1 MSFRLFAPCL
11 FALLLQTGLTVG
23 QVESGKE
30 AEVAGLSSS
39 QSFPAVS
46 GGKNHFGGKTVTVSH
61 QDSLVL
67 SRLLPGGPAS
77 LWWVKRGGG
86 NAMDQGGTFSAPLKT
101 GLDQLLPTSPNN
113 GVDPVPW
120 MAVQVGQDRG
130 LYVGWDYKAL
140 VSQADLVYETPVKSP
155 VEGQPIGNGRMGT
168 LVWTGPEA
176 VHFQI
181 NRNDVFA
188 VNRNHAG
195 AQFGPTDYCGG
206 CASVVLEVGGTPF
219 ATGKAFRQRLSLYD
233 AEAHVAG
240 AAVSVRC
247 FVASHTDVLVLE
259 IDDQRV
265 EPQPIRLTL
274 SMWRAPEV
282 VRGNHAARYRF
293 SELDDS
299 VTVVQ
304 TFDEKDHHCASAV
317 AVRVGDEGTEVQG
330 AGERSRS
337 VVAPAKRGKRIIF
350 IASAA
355 SLGGE
360 SRRTGLPARP
370 QRKTDGSGDPSYNA
384 ISLLKAVERHS
395 YDQLREEHLPW
406 WHEFWPRTFVRL
418 TSDDGAAESAQ
429 KVRYRH
435 LYYMASSSRGAL
447 PPKWNASLFA
457 TAGDQRKWGSQFWV
471 WTTEMLYFPL
481 PKADAIDLMDPYFD
495 MYVRQL
501 PNCKKAARQR
511 WGSRGVYF
519 PETTAFDGPT
529 VLPDDVAAEFQ
540 DVLLGRKK
548 HTELSPRADAMC
560 GFDSHLRAAT
570 RPREDRY
577 TWISH
582 VASSGS
588 ELAVQAWWRYRYT
601 GDNEWLRTHA
611 YPLLRGTVEFYRHLV
626 KKGEDGRYHLS
637 GTNAHEDFWGVKDG
651 IMDLAAIR
659 GTVPLAIRAAE
670 ILNVDADLRDKWKEL
685 LDNLAPY
692 PMGSDPRAKALS
704 GGVLAEDVW
713 AAGYLDVVNGQHNPE
728 DVWLNPVF
736 PFEDWTLETRD
747 AAVDRIVQKALN
759 VAPRHASVLK
769 GAGLNTA
776 IRTPIAVSRAGRGKE
791 LPAVLASYYATFSPL
806 PNGMSLFEGP
816 TDSSVEHLGLLTTT
830 LQDALVQ
837 SVSPRPGEPE
847 IIRVFPAW
855 PKEWQ
860 ASFRLLVRGGFLVSS
875 VACEGVVESVE
886 IQSRRGETCRL
897 RNPWGKPCDVSEMD
911 GKAQV
916 LSGDI
921 LQFDTKP
928 GKVYRVTPHDKPT
941 ADRQV
946 P

>member
-1 MSFRLFAPCL
+1 M
-11 FALLLQTGLTVG
+11 TMKHTVLTLVTL
-23 QVESGKE
+23 
-30 AEVAGLSSS
+30 AA
-39 QSFPAVS
+39 
-46 GGKNHFGGKTVTVSH
+46 FGINGRADEPTA
-61 QDSLVL
+61 
-67 SRLLPGGPAS
+67 AS
-77 LWWVKRGGG
+77 LFHV
-86 NAMDQGGTFSAPLKT
+86 DHKT
-101 GLDQLLPTSPNN
+101 
-113 GVDPVPW
+113 
-120 MAVQVGQDRG
+120 
-130 LYVGWDYKAL
+130 L
-140 VSQADLVYETPVKSP
+140 VSRADLVYETPVKSP

-168 LVWTGPEA
+168 LVWTSPAA

-206 CASVVLEVGGTPF
+206 CARVVLDVGGKPF
-219 ATGKAFRQRLSLYD
+219 GAGKAFKQRLSLHD
-233 AEAHVAG
+233 AESHVAG
-240 AAVSVRC
+240 AAVKLRC
-247 FVASHTDVLVLE
+247 FVASFADVLVLE

-265 EPQPIRLTL
+265 EPQPVRLTV

-293 SELDDS
+293 SESSDS

-304 TFDEKDHHCASAV
+304 TFDERDHHCASAV
-317 AVRVGDEGTEVQG
+317 AVRVGDQGTEVER

-337 VVAPAKRGKRIIF
+337 MVAPAKRGKRIIF
-350 IASAA
+350 IASSA
-355 SLGGE
+355 SLGGDNAGAKNLVGDTE
-360 SRRTGLPARP
+360 FSRLKVIE
-370 QRKTDGSGDPSYNA
+370 QR
-384 ISLLKAVERHS
+384 S
-395 YDQLREEHLPW
+395 YDQSLEEHLRW
-406 WHEFWPRTFVRL
+406 WHKFWARTFVCL
-418 TSDDGAAESAQ
+418 TSEDDAAESAQ

-447 PPKWNASLFA
+447 PPKWNGSLFA
-457 TAGDQRKWGSQFWV
+457 TAGDDRQWGSQFWV

-481 PKADAIDLMDPYFD
+481 AKADAIDLTDPYFD

-501 PNCKKAARQR
+501 PDCEKAARQR
-511 WGSRGVYF
+511 WGSRGAYF

-540 DVLLGRKK
+540 EVLLGRKK

-560 GFDSHLRAAT
+560 RFDSHLRATT
-570 RPREDRY
+570 RPREGRY

-601 GDNEWLRTHA
+601 GDDEWLRTHA
-611 YPLLRGTVEFYRHLV
+611 YPLLRETVEFYRHLV
-626 KKGEDGRYHLS
+626 RKGEDGRYHLS

-670 ILNVDADLRDKWKEL
+670 ILDVDADLRDKWREL

-692 PMGSDPRAKALS
+692 PMGGDPRAKALT

-713 AAGYLDVVNGQHNPE
+713 AAGYLGDVNGQHNPE

-747 AAVDRIVQKALN
+747 VALDRIVHKALDL
-759 VAPRHASVLK
+759 APRHASVLK
-769 GAGLNTA
+769 GAGLGTA
-776 IRTPIAVSRAGRGKE
+776 IRTPIAVSRAGRGNE
-791 LPAVLASYYATFSPL
+791 LPAVLASYYAAFSPL

-816 TDSSVEHLGLLTTT
+816 TAPSVEHLGLLTTT

-855 PKEWQ
+855 PIEWQ
-860 ASFRLLVRGGFLVSS
+860 ASFQLLVRGGFLVSS
-875 VACEGVVESVE
+875 ATRDGEVELVE

-897 RNPWGKPCDVSEMD
+897 RNPWGRPCEISDMD
-911 GKAQV
+911 GEAQV
-916 LSGDI
+916 LPGDI

-928 GKVYRVTPHDKPT
+928 GKVYRVLPKTRPQ
-941 ADRQV
+941 R
-946 P
+946 

>member
-1 MSFRLFAPCL
+1 MTL
-11 FALLLQTGLTVG
+11 LTVLLTLFG
-23 QVESGKE
+23 N
-30 AEVAGLSSS
+30 
-39 QSFPAVS
+39 
-46 GGKNHFGGKTVTVSH
+46 GGRV
-61 QDSLVL
+61 D
-67 SRLLPGGPAS
+67 
-77 LWWVKRGGG
+77 
-86 NAMDQGGTFSAPLKT
+86 GTT
-101 GLDQLLPTSPNN
+101 PTNVFD
-113 GVDPVPW
+113 VDC
-120 MAVQVGQDRG
+120 R
-130 LYVGWDYKAL
+130 AL
-140 VSQADLVYETPVKSP
+140 VSQADLVYEAPAKSP

-168 LVWTGPEA
+168 MVWTSPEA

-195 AQFGPTDYCGG
+195 AQFGPADYCGG
-206 CASVVLEVGGTPF
+206 CASVVLEVGGRPF
-219 ATGKAFRQRLSLYD
+219 AAGQAFNQRLSLYD

-240 AAVSVRC
+240 AAVNMRC

-265 EPQPIRLTL
+265 EPQPVRLTV

-282 VRGNHAARYRF
+282 ILGNHAARYRF
-293 SELDDS
+293 SESNDS
-299 VTVVQ
+299 VAVVQ

-317 AVRVGDEGTEVQG
+317 AVRIGDEGTEVQRV
-330 AGERSRS
+330 GEKSCT
-337 VVAPAKRGKRIIF
+337 VVAPARRGKRIIL

-355 SLGGE
+355 SLGGVG
-360 SRRTGLPARP
+360 RRTGLPTRQ
-370 QRKTDGSGDPSYNA
+370 QRKTDGMGDPSYNA
-384 ISLLKAVERHS
+384 IALLDATEEQS
-395 YDQLREEHLPW
+395 YDELLSEHLPW
-406 WHEFWPRTFVRL
+406 WHKFWARTFVRL

-429 KVRYRH
+429 RVRYRH

-447 PPKWNASLFA
+447 PPKWNGSLFA
-457 TAGDQRKWGSQFWV
+457 TAGDKRQWGSQFWV

-481 PKADAIDLMDPYFD
+481 SKADAIDLTDPYFD

-501 PNCKKAARQR
+501 PNCEKASRQR
-511 WGSRGVYF
+511 WGSRGAYF

-548 HTELSPRADAMC
+548 HTELSPLADAMC
-560 GFDSHLRAAT
+560 RFDSHLRAAT
-570 RPREDRY
+570 RPREGRY

-601 GDNEWLRTHA
+601 GDGEWLRTHA

-626 KKGEDGRYHLS
+626 QRGDDDRYHLS

-670 ILNVDADLRDKWKEL
+670 ILDVDTDLRKRWKEL
-685 LDNLAPY
+685 PDNLAPY
-692 PMGSDPRAKALS
+692 AMGSDPRAKALI

-713 AAGYLDVVNGQHNPE
+713 AAGYLGDVNGQHNPE

-736 PFEDWTLETRD
+736 PFEDWTLETPD
-747 AAVDRIVQKALN
+747 AAVDIIVQKTLDL
-759 VAPRHASVLK
+759 APRHASVLK
-769 GAGLNTA
+769 GAGLSTA
-776 IRTPIAVSRAGRGKE
+776 IRTPIAVSRAGRGTE
-791 LPAVLASYYATFSPL
+791 LPAVLASYYAAFSPL
-806 PNGMSLFEGP
+806 SNGMSLFEGP
-816 TDSSVEHLGLLTTT
+816 TAPSVEHLGLLTTT

-855 PKEWQ
+855 PNEWQ

-875 VACEGVVESVE
+875 ATREGKVDLVE
-886 IQSRRGETCRL
+886 IDSRRGETCRL
-897 RNPWGKPCDVSEMD
+897 RNPWGGACSVREMD
-911 GKAQV
+911 GDTQV

-928 GKVYRVTPHDKPT
+928 GKTYCVLPMTGSQR
-941 ADRQV
+941 
-946 P
+946 